1 MPRGRHFFGRGF
13 WWRGIGP
20 YPYFNPYALP
30 RGGRGFGRFWFG
42 MPPYYAGGPYGPVP
56 YYPYGIAPYPF

>member
-13 WWRGIGP
+13 WWRGMGAYP
-20 YPYFNPYALP
+20 YPFW
-30 RGGRGFGRFWFG
+30 GGRRGTGRYWFG
-42 MPPYYAGGPYGPVP
+42 MPAAYGGWPYGPVP